1 MIAPPLAFVPEHN
14 APGKKDVTGA
24 FLPEARAWARL
35 FTGATIVRF
44 DNARP
49 PEVRR
54 REVER
59 KIREHCPGLIVP
71 WIAFFCH
78 GLRDR
83 IQTGH
88 AIAHVPSLAA
98 EIAARDCYSVTL
110 YACDTARDLDRDR
123 ADDMAP
129 GPGGEGGF
137 ADSLRDAMPEPP
149 ALAHAPWI
157 DAHTVTAH
165 TTIAPFVRRFHL
177 RGDRTQGG
185 DWIVEPRSPLFGA
198 WRRRLREDRT
208 FRLSFPTMTEEAIRS
223 ALL

>member
-1 MIAPPLAFVPEHN
+1 MIAPPLAFVPLHN
-14 APGKKDVTGA
+14 SAGKKDVTGA
-24 FLPEARAWARL
+24 FLPEARAWARM
-35 FTGATIVRF
+35 FPDGTIVRF
-44 DNARP
+44 DNTRP

-59 KIREHCPGLIVP
+59 KIREHAPGLIVP

-78 GLRDR
+78 GLKDR

-88 AIAHVPSLAA
+88 DLRTAPSLAA
-98 EIAARDCYSVTL
+98 EIAARDCYAVTL
-110 YACDTARDLDRDR
+110 YACDTARDLDASRE
-123 ADDMAP
+123 DDLAP

-137 ADSLRDAMPEPP
+137 ADTLRDAMPEPP

-165 TTIAPFVRRFHL
+165 TTIAPFVRRFHM
-177 RGDRTQGG
+177 RGDRTKGG

-198 WRRRLREDRT
+198 WRRKLREDRN